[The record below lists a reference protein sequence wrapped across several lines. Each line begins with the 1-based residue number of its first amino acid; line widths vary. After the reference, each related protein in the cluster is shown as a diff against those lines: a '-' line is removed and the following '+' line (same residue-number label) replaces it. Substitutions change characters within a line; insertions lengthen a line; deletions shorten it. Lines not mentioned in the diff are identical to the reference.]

1 MWYDQKLFH
10 SYHKERRSPSP
21 YRGTS
26 RWFYVTICKELV
38 VREES
43 FLILLNCCMNYTY
56 DARQFEN
63 HFAAQESCRFGL
75 SYEQWSIALW
85 RHVNRMTTQPKVVSV
100 FSFNTQW
107 NLVES
112 ALHVCTRQ
120 VSQIQESYYCSC
132 QHEHTAF
139 KVMSMLALL
148 MYIFKDDGVLISFA
162 LYLDHQL
169 NLQNC
174 VLNWKNMCN
183 SCYTSEMNCPSP
195 LTYIHIFPKEG
206 LMVETGRVRTSL
218 SHDLKL
224 RPFNLHFNLI
234 FAACPWYIYFL
245 IYFFIRMTFHSTA
258 YLYFDEWP

>member
-132 QHEHTAF
+132 QHEHTASRWCPCWHCWCTF
-139 KVMSMLALL
+139 SKMMEFLFLL
-148 MYIFKDDGVLISFA
+148 RYILTT
-162 LYLDHQL
+162 
-169 NLQNC
+169 
-174 VLNWKNMCN
+174 N
-183 SCYTSEMNCPSP
+183 S
-195 LTYIHIFPKEG
+195 TYKIVF
-206 LMVETGRVRTSL
+206 
-218 SHDLKL
+218 
-224 RPFNLHFNLI
+224 
-234 FAACPWYIYFL
+234 
-245 IYFFIRMTFHSTA
+245 
-258 YLYFDEWP
+258 

>member
-1 MWYDQKLFH
+1 
-10 SYHKERRSPSP
+10 
-21 YRGTS
+21 
-26 RWFYVTICKELV
+26 
-38 VREES
+38 
-43 FLILLNCCMNYTY
+43 
-56 DARQFEN
+56 
-63 HFAAQESCRFGL
+63 
-75 SYEQWSIALW
+75 
-85 RHVNRMTTQPKVVSV
+85 
-100 FSFNTQW
+100 
-107 NLVES
+107 
-112 ALHVCTRQ
+112 
-120 VSQIQESYYCSC
+120 
-132 QHEHTAF
+132 
-139 KVMSMLALL
+139 MLALL

-234 FAACPWYIYFL
+234 FAACP
-245 IYFFIRMTFHSTA
+245 
-258 YLYFDEWP
+258 